1 MSVTARLNRL
11 FGEDGKCF
19 EVAIDHGVHHEVSFL
34 SGIENMPQAVGIV
47 AAGAPDALLLSIG
60 QTRILQEIRSKQ
72 KPALALRTDPTNIYG
87 TPVPD
92 HVFCRLIA
100 DPVEQAL
107 AWDAVSVVA
116 NLIWAPDQPGLYDQ
130 CLDNICRLKPE
141 CERFGMPLM
150 VEPLVMML
158 DKDRGCYKSDLD
170 IDRIVA
176 LVRQATE
183 LGADVVKA
191 DPCKNIGEYHRVV
204 EVASPKPVLARG
216 GSRLPDK
223 EILARTYELMQ
234 QGASG
239 VVYGRNIY
247 QHPHPQKMIRACKAI
262 IHGGANVSQAVSILE
277 STDTF

>member
-1 MSVTARLNRL
+1 MSAIARLNRL

-34 SGIENMPQAVGIV
+34 SGIEDMPRAVGTI

-60 QTRILQEIRSKQ
+60 QAHLLQEIRGKQ
-72 KPALALRTDPTNIYG
+72 KPALALRTDPTNLYG
-87 TPVPD
+87 APVPG

-107 AWDAVSVVA
+107 AWDAVSVVV

-130 CLDNICRLKPE
+130 CLDNICRLKPM
-141 CERFGMPLM
+141 CERYGMPLM
-150 VEPLVMML
+150 VEPLVMKL

-191 DPCKNIGEYHRVV
+191 DPCKNISEYHRVV
-204 EVASPKPVLARG
+204 EVASPKPVLVRG
-216 GSRLPDK
+216 GSRLPDE

-247 QHPHPQKMIRACKAI
+247 QHPRPEKMIHAFNAI
-262 IHGGANVSQAVSILE
+262 IHGGRTLSQAMSILK
-277 STDTF
+277 SPDTF